1 MTANAHPAI
10 RTFEQVYGA
19 EGLDQEGIK
28 LITLAPDVEGV
39 MDCVE
44 ELTRRGVTVS
54 IGHRLVIHLRLCG
67 CSFWLDVEADEGIS
81 DASLQVASEAVD
93 KGARMITH
101 LFK

>member
-1 MTANAHPAI
+1 MAATGQPPI
-10 RTFEQVYGA
+10 STFEQVYGA

-54 IGHRLVIHLRLCG
+54 IGHRSVIQPP
-67 CSFWLDVEADEGIS
+67 SNP
-81 DASLQVASEAVD
+81 SL
-93 KGARMITH
+93 
-101 LFK
+101 LFKGET